1 MTLRQ
6 RIHFSGRVLGG
17 HIPRGGKLLLLEARL
32 VSGGRTRGRRH
43 RGKWFGFA
51 EPRAGPRGRYHGSYR
66 FNVFISPGEYELRVL
81 AKAETDYPFAR
92 GTSNVVRVRVFA

>member
-32 VSGGRTRGRRH
+32 VSGASRGRRH